1 MSGRAGLRQ
10 LIVCVGVVVL
20 AACAHRGSGSRPA
33 AAPVAL
39 RVAVP
44 SDTPPYA
51 FRQEGQ
57 LVGLEVDFAHELASA
72 LGRPLEILEF
82 DWRDLIPAVRSG
94 RADIIMAGMTI
105 TPARQV
111 LVAFSDPYLRS
122 GLLAVTRRED
132 TERYKSNKNVL
143 STTNAIGIVEG
154 TTADRFVR
162 EHARL
167 ATVSGYPTVLSA
179 IRELRQR
186 RVAVVVHDAPV
197 AVWFAAGDEANLA
210 VILELL
216 NQEDLGWA
224 MRQDDQTLRDGVNAA
239 LAQWRTD
246 GTRDQI
252 LGHWIPYW
260 QRLESGAAAR

>member
-1 MSGRAGLRQ
+1 MSGRAALKYMA
-10 LIVCVGVVVL
+10 VCVGVVGL
-20 AACAHRGSGSRPA
+20 AACARRGPA
-33 AAPVAL
+33 APPALAAL

-44 SDTPPYA
+44 SGTPPYA

-57 LVGLEVDFAHELASA
+57 VVGLEIDFARELAAA

-82 DWRDLIPAVRSG
+82 DWRDLIPGVRSG

-122 GLLAVTRRED
+122 GLLAVTRREEAARFK
-132 TERYKSNKNVL
+132 TVKSVL
-143 STTNAIGIVEG
+143 STAEPIGIVEG

-162 EHARL
+162 ENDRL
-167 ATVSGYPTVLSA
+167 ASVSAYPSVLSA

-186 RVAVVVHDAPV
+186 RVTLVVHDAPV
-197 AVWFAAGDEANLA
+197 VVWFAAGDEANLA
-210 VILELL
+210 PLLELL

-224 MRQDDQTLRDGVNAA
+224 MRQGDETLRADVNAV
-239 LAQWRTD
+239 LAGWRTD

-252 LGHWIPYW
+252 LGRWVPYW
-260 QRLESGAAAR
+260 QRLESGTARR